1 MKSIIKVNKIRSYQ
15 TLVYKN
21 GNRTFKK
28 KEYTKYIQEIQK
40 QLKDDHTFTKDIM
53 VSIKFYSNTRAIGD
67 LDNITKPILDILQSS
82 GIISNDRYI
91 IKLELSK
98 VFGSKENIIEI
109 DVSEYKPSG
118 VIQI

>member
-1 MKSIIKVNKIRSYQ
+1 MNKIRSYQ

-21 GNRTFKK
+21 GSRTFKR
-28 KEYTKYIQEIQK
+28 KEYTQYIQEVK
-40 QLKDDHTFTKDIM
+40 SQLNHDHTFTNDIM
-53 VSIKFYSNTRAIGD
+53 VAIKFYSNTRAIGD

-118 VIQI
+118 TIQI